1 MRVGW
6 IVAASLLG
14 AGLFGQT
21 GGGGSPD
28 PQPPGAATL
37 DHQGKRLSVSITGD
51 DVLSAPTPALVS
63 GTSVEFGVHA
73 GAGEIPMGTPGY
85 DPFAI
90 DNWIGVRIV
99 EFELKILGQEVGN
112 PSAEN
117 DPPMPQ
123 VSYEPTPTYGYGVR
137 FSSTHFPDNTQGKI
151 RLRAKFEGYWLVSYD
166 NGQTY
171 VQETSTKELIVE
183 VDIKVYNK
191 AGLVATAVPTGSEAA
206 SKAKQCI
213 NISGNALEGMNH
225 TVEPKPFDDA
235 QSVSLSQLT
244 ELIRKSTVLVG
255 VTHGDRRGI
264 YPSGG
269 IQPQTIE
276 ATWPVIKDW
285 VLSPNPSHAP
295 PYNLVVMMACDTTG
309 QDNGKTPAASFEI
322 ANVEL
327 GPGGTITLG
336 SKNRAYIGWN
346 FSLWA
351 DGPPPVLNPGDVTDL
366 AIWTEKFFSGLA
378 EGKTVGEVLEWLK
391 KKKIVPRTGES
402 SSWNSVYARLV
413 GDGNMKLMGVYGGT
427 GTQWILINPPGL
439 EGGTPN
445 NPPGGSQ

>member
-28 PQPPGAATL
+28 PPPPGAVTL
-37 DHQGKRLSVSITGD
+37 DHKGKRLSVSVSGE
-51 DVLSAPTPALVS
+51 DVLSSHSPTLVS

-90 DNWIGVRIV
+90 DNWAGVRIV
-99 EFELKILGQEVGN
+99 EFELKILGEEAGN
-112 PSAEN
+112 PSGEN

-166 NGQTY
+166 GGVTY
-171 VQETSTKELIVE
+171 VQETSTKELVVE

-191 AGLVATAVPTGSEAA
+191 AGLVATAVPPGSPES
-206 SKAKQCI
+206 SKAKECI
-213 NISGNALEGMNH
+213 NIAGGALEGMNH
-225 TVEPKPFDDA
+225 TAEPKPFDDS

-255 VTHGDRRGI
+255 ITHGDQRGV
-264 YPSGG
+264 YPSVAM
-269 IQPQTIE
+269 QPQPLE
-276 ATWPVIKDW
+276 ATWSNIKDW
-285 VLSPNPSHAP
+285 VLDPNPANAP
-295 PYNLVVMMACDTTG
+295 PYNLVVLMACDTTG
-309 QDNGKTPAASFEI
+309 RDSGRTPAAAFEI
-322 ANVEL
+322 ANVVL
-327 GPGGTITLG
+327 GPGGSITSG
-336 SKNRAYIGWN
+336 SKNRAYVGWS
-346 FSLWA
+346 FSLFA
-351 DGPPPVLNPGDVTDL
+351 HGPPPALNPGDITDL
-366 AIWTEKFFSGLA
+366 AIWAEKFFSDLTA
-378 EGKTVGEVLEWLK
+378 GKTVGKVIGDL
-391 KKKIVPRTGES
+391 ISAGVIPRAGQYES
-402 SSWNSVYARLV
+402 ISRAYPRIV

-427 GTQWILINPPGL
+427 GTQWILINPPSFG
-439 EGGTPN
+439 GGTPN